1 MFSDEAGCFT
11 FARGPNISRYFII
24 GTVTTSDL
32 KAAEALRELRRELI
46 WSDGYDLGEFFHA
59 TSDKQNVRDR
69 VFAEIVKHDFRIQ
82 ATICEKSKA
91 QPQVKKSRS
100 RFYQYPW
107 FYHMKHG
114 ITPRLTRG
122 DELHVTAASIGSKK
136 EKDTFCGAV
145 EDAVGQMVKKGAW
158 RVDFR
163 PSQAD
168 EYLQVADYATW
179 AIQRKWEKGDTRSY
193 DQIKDRIT
201 YEYNLWERGTTHYY

>member
-114 ITPRLTRG
+114 ITHGSRG
-122 DELHVTAASIGSKK
+122 
-136 EKDTFCGAV
+136 
-145 EDAVGQMVKKGAW
+145 
-158 RVDFR
+158 
-163 PSQAD
+163 
-168 EYLQVADYATW
+168 AT
-179 AIQRKWEKGDTRSY
+179 SY
-193 DQIKDRIT
+193 M
-201 YEYNLWERGTTHYY
+201 